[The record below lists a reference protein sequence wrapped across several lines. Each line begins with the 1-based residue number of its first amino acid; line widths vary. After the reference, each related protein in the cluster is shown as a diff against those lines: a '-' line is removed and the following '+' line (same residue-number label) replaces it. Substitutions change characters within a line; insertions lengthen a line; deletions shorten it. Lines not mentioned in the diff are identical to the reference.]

1 MKLVEKETKRR
12 LNELKFVA
20 QYIYTRFC
28 QANTFTGRL
37 AEAIVIDMEG
47 IHKDIQK
54 FNKIGELT
62 VDYLLSEYGEAT
74 NTKKERF
81 ESVVHICDT
90 YLDKMKQILLA
101 AKKEVK
107 NADDQMVI
115 QKCDITVEQGLR
127 FIEALKDLRQTAK
140 DEIEAL

>member
-1 MKLVEKETKRR
+1 MEIVDKETARR

-37 AEAIVIDMEG
+37 AEAIVIDIES
-47 IHKDIQK
+47 INNDILK
-54 FNKIGELT
+54 FKKIGGMT
-62 VDYLLSEYGEAT
+62 IDYLLSEYGEAT

-127 FIEALKDLRQTAK
+127 FIEALRDLRQTAE
-140 DEIEAL
+140 DEI